1 MTAAPFSS
9 RYRMVGSA
17 ATMRLSLVM
26 APVSLSWGT
35 LKSQRSRTFLPRT
48 STSRTVFLWVFI

>member
-35 LKSQRSRTFLPRT
+35 LKSQRSRTFLPLT
-48 STSRTVFLWVFI
+48 STSRTVFLW

>member
-1 MTAAPFSS
+1 MTAAPRES
-9 RYRMVGSA
+9 RARMVGRL

-35 LKSQRSRTFLPRT
+35 LKSQRRRTFLPET
-48 STSRTVFLWVFI
+48 STSLMVFL